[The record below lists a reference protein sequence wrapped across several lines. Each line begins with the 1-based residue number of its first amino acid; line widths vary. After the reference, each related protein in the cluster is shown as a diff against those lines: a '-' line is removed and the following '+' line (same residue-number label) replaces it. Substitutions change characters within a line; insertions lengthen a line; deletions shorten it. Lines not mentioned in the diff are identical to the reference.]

1 MGLGTTFT
9 ESGVVAVSM
18 IGGLI
23 KIDDD
28 ASRKSK
34 RWGRSHNRGN
44 RYESG

>member
-1 MGLGTTFT
+1 MGTTFT

-28 ASRKSK
+28 AESEIEALGSLPQP
-34 RWGRSHNRGN
+34 GN
-44 RYESG
+44 RYESA